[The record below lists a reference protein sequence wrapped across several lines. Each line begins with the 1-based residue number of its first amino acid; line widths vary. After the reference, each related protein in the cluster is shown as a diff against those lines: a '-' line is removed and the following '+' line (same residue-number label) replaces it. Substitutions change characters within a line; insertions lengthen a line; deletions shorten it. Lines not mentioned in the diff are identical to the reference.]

1 MLKHRLVAGIVLTLL
16 VSGCAAGRAFRKGDE
31 AARAGD
37 WDAAVVQYTAAVQ
50 QNPDKAEYKI
60 ALQRATQTAS
70 RNHISRAHEL
80 EETDQL
86 DAALLEYRRALEL
99 DPSNRLAAAR
109 VVELEKTI
117 RDRIEATRPK
127 PPIAGL
133 REEARRASTPLLSPT
148 APLPV
153 VSFGPNASVRD
164 ILNFIGNATG
174 INVTYDQT
182 YTDKAYTVRLEDVTL
197 EQALQ
202 QITQANQLFYKVLNP
217 KTIIIVPENAQK
229 HAQYDELVVRVFYIS
244 HADVSE
250 LAQVINTIMRIPTM
264 PIQPTL
270 LPNKTA
276 NTITVRATGPI
287 VDVIER
293 IIRAND
299 KPRAEVVIDVQ
310 ILEVNR
316 QRTKDLGL
324 NLSNYA
330 LGLQFSP
337 EFAPPNTSA
346 NLATAPANPP
356 PFNLNTISKGV
367 STADFYLS
375 VPTMLVKFLE
385 SDSHTKVIAKPQLR
399 GAEGTKLTLNL
410 GDQIPVLS
418 TVFGAQVPGG
428 LASVPQSSFN
438 YKDVGVN
445 LEMTPRVTYEG
456 EIVLDGFTVESSA
469 LGPSISVAGQD
480 VPSFSSRKVGTKL
493 RLREGESTLLAGL
506 LRDEQRK
513 ILTGFPG
520 IMRAPIL
527 RSLFGQTHDEINQSD
542 IVMLLT
548 PHIVRTHE
556 LTVEDLSSINIG
568 TQQNVGLGGP
578 PPLIAPQP
586 VETPPPSP
594 SATPPAG
601 AAQPGTVPGTPR
613 STANPEPGVPPTNP
627 PPPPGT
633 SPVPTLVTPLP
644 PAPGTPAGTPG
655 AAPPVGAEPAGV
667 GAPPGAE
674 TPAGAV
680 PAPAPVPRD
689 PNATPP
695 AAPGAAA
702 ANATAAQ
709 VIITPPGTEFRI
721 AGGPYTVPVSIN
733 NASRVSMMTLTVT
746 YNPNVLRV
754 RTVQDGTFMRQG
766 GVATT
771 FTPRIDAATGR
782 VDIAI
787 TRTADQAGASGAGL
801 LAALVFDAV
810 GPGGSIVQVS
820 GVASTPEGGAI
831 NLQFNPV
838 TVTVR

>member
-1 MLKHRLVAGIVLTLL
+1 MLKHRLVAGIVLTLF

-37 WDAAVVQYTAAVQ
+37 WDTAVQ
-50 QNPDKAEYKI
+50 QYSRAVQEKPGRAEYKI
-60 ALQRATQTAS
+60 ALERATQSAS
-70 RNHISRAHEL
+70 REHITRAHDL
-80 EETDQL
+80 EAKDQL
-86 DAALLEYRRALEL
+86 DAALLEYKRALEL
-99 DPSNRLAAAR
+99 DASNRLASAR
-109 VVELEKTI
+109 AIELEKTI

-127 PPIAGL
+127 PPIVGMRDEA
-133 REEARRASTPLLSPT
+133 ARRASTPLLNPT
-148 APLPV
+148 ASLPV

-164 ILNFIGNATG
+164 ILNFIGTATG

-182 YTDKAYTVRLEDVTL
+182 YQDKAYTVRLEDVTL

-202 QITQANQLFYKVLNP
+202 QITAANQLFYKVLNP
-217 KTIIIVPENAQK
+217 KTIIIIPDNAQK
-229 HAQYDELVVRVFYIS
+229 HAQYDDLVVRVFYIS

-264 PIQPTL
+264 PVPPTL

-276 NTITVRATGPI
+276 NTITVRATAPVI
-287 VDVIER
+287 DVIER

-316 QRTKDLGL
+316 KRTKELGL
-324 NLSNYA
+324 NLSNYS
-330 LGLQFSP
+330 LGLTFSP
-337 EFAPPNTSA
+337 EFAPPNTSGP
-346 NLATAPANPP
+346 TTPANPP
-356 PFNLNTISKGV
+356 PFNLNTISQGI

-375 VPTMLVKFLE
+375 VPTAVVKFLE

-399 GAEGTKLTLNL
+399 GAEGTKLTMAL

-428 LASVPQSSFN
+428 IASVPQSSFN

-456 EIVLDGFTVESSA
+456 EIVLDGFMVESSA

-480 VPSFSSRKVGTKL
+480 VPSFSSRKVSTKL

-527 RSLFGQTHDEINQSD
+527 RSLFGQTQDEVNQSD

-556 LTVEDLSSINIG
+556 LTVEDLSSIFIG
-568 TQQNVGLGGP
+568 TQQNIGLGGP

-586 VETPPPSP
+586 VENPPAAAPGGQPAATTPPGAPVPSPVTSPVPGFLTPPAGTPSNVPSP
-594 SATPPAG
+594 STGPPAPILPTPGSTPPAG
-601 AAQPGTVPGTPR
+601 AVTP
-613 STANPEPGVPPTNP
+613 PGV
-627 PPPPGT
+627 
-633 SPVPTLVTPLP
+633 VP
-644 PAPGTPAGTPG
+644 PAPARDPN
-655 AAPPVGAEPAGV
+655 APPT
-667 GAPPGAE
+667 APPGA
-674 TPAGAV
+674 
-680 PAPAPVPRD
+680 
-689 PNATPP
+689 ATPP
-695 AAPGAAA
+695 S
-702 ANATAAQ
+702 ATTAQ
-709 VIITPPGTEFRI
+709 VIVTPPGNEFRV

-733 NASRVSMMTLTVT
+733 NASRVSMMTLTIT
-746 YNPNVLRV
+746 FNPNVLRV
-754 RTVQDGTFMRQG
+754 RNVQDGTFMRQG
-766 GVATT
+766 SVPTT
-771 FTPRIDAATGR
+771 FTPRIDAAAGR

-801 LAALVFDAV
+801 LAALVFDAI
-810 GPGGSIVQVS
+810 GQGGSIIQVS